1 MNSRLDHIEIQ
12 KAGDLISHANKIV
25 LTCHYNPD
33 GDAIGSCLGLQYILK
48 KRGKEVTVIVPNN
61 FPGFLRWMPG
71 ASKIIINKQNPEK
84 AKRIMKEADLLIC
97 LDFNQASRLD
107 SFLEVIKETAV
118 KTIMIDHHLEPE
130 DFTDVLLSDPKA
142 SSTGELIFDV
152 ANHLWGIESI
162 NQDAATCLYVAIMT
176 DTGSFQYSCTTHKVH
191 SIVAEL
197 LKTGIKPNEIYD
209 AVYNQFSENR
219 LKLYGFCLAER
230 MEILPELNTGIIH
243 LSQNDMKK
251 FNVKK
256 GDTEGIV
263 NLPLQ
268 IKGIRMAVLLTE
280 RESEV
285 KISLRSKGL
294 IDVSTFARLYFNGG
308 GHYNAAG
315 GQSSD
320 SLQQTIETLKKLI
333 AERKIS
339 I

>member
-1 MNSRLDHIEIQ
+1 
-12 KAGDLISHANKIV
+12 
-25 LTCHYNPD
+25 
-33 GDAIGSCLGLQYILK
+33 
-48 KRGKEVTVIVPNN
+48 
-61 FPGFLRWMPG
+61 
-71 ASKIIINKQNPEK
+71 
-84 AKRIMKEADLLIC
+84 MKEADLLIC